1 MKVFKE
7 NPILK
12 LSLIFLFCGIFLS
25 GIVLEKPKKI
35 LHIDIYTENV
45 YYAEEYSAKDLL
57 MIQKTI
63 RGYYKEEDMIHYDIN
78 GDGHVNEIDRNIIQE
93 MLIKLYS
100 TTSSF
105 DNHFDIKIKSN

>member
-1 MKVFKE
+1 MKILKDKL
-7 NPILK
+7 ILK
-12 LSLIFLFCGIFLS
+12 LLLIFLFCGIFLS

-45 YYAEEYSAKDLL
+45 YYAEDYSAKDLL

-63 RGYYKEEDMIHYDIN
+63 LGYYEEEYMIHYDIN